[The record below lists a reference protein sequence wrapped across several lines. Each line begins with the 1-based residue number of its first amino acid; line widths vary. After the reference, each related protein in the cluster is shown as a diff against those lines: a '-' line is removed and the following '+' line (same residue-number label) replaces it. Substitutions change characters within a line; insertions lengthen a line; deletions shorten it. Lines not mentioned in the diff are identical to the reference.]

1 MKTKATTKDK
11 RTNHNAGYLPAI
23 TIGLDLGDKRHAFCV
38 LDIEARVLEATK
50 IANTPRALEALG
62 KRYPGSRVVME
73 TGTHSPWVAE
83 LFSGLGHEVVVGNSR
98 KIPGIHGN
106 ERKSD
111 TRDAELLARLGR
123 ADIRMLHP
131 VAHNPADCRMEMLLI
146 KQRDML
152 VRERARL
159 VAFARG
165 SLKSH
170 GLVLKKVSTE
180 SFARAFREALAGFRP
195 EVVAMMEP
203 CLAVLEA
210 LNGQIG
216 ECDRRMAGSIRERH
230 PEALALM
237 AIKGVGEVV
246 ALSFV
251 LTVGEPSRFETPRDI
266 GAFLGLVPRRDQS
279 GEVDKELRI
288 TKAGNGLMRR
298 LLVNSAHH
306 ILGPFGEDSDLRRA
320 GQKIVDRGGR
330 AAKKKAVVAVARK
343 LAVVMLAMLRRGGS
357 YQPSRAPK
365 EAA

>member
-1 MKTKATTKDK
+1 MKTKAITKDK
-11 RTNHNAGYLPAI
+11 RTKRHAGYLPAI

-38 LDIEARVLEATK
+38 LDIEARVLEAGK

-62 KRYPGSRVVME
+62 KRHAGARVVME
-73 TGTHSPWVAE
+73 TGTHSPWICE

-106 ERKSD
+106 DRKSD
-111 TRDAELLARLGR
+111 TRDAEHLARLGR
-123 ADIRMLHP
+123 ADIRILHP
-131 VAHNPADCRMEMLLI
+131 VAHNTADCRLEMLLV

-159 VAFARG
+159 VAFVRG

-180 SFARAFREALAGFRP
+180 SFARSFREALEGFRP

-203 CLAVLEA
+203 SLCVLEA

-216 ECDRRMAGSIRERH
+216 ECDRRMTESIRQRH
-230 PEALALM
+230 PQALEFM

-246 ALSFV
+246 SLSFV
-251 LTVGEPSRFETPRDI
+251 LTVGDPSRFQSPRDI
-266 GAFLGLVPRRDQS
+266 GAFLGLIPKRDQS

-306 ILGPFGEDSDLRRA
+306 ILGPFGEDCDLRR
-320 GQKIVDRGGR
+320 GGLKILERGGR

-343 LAVVMLAMLRRGGS
+343 LAVVMLAMWQRGS
-357 YQPSRAPK
+357 AYEPSRGQK